1 MGYLDEGKYI
11 LFYHIVYLGRYI
23 CVLGHIY
30 MVFKK
35 GNWLLGK

>member
-1 MGYLDEGKYI
+1 MEQNIFFFIIFCIWGVIYVCLA
-11 LFYHIVYLGRYI
+11 
-23 CVLGHIY
+23 IY